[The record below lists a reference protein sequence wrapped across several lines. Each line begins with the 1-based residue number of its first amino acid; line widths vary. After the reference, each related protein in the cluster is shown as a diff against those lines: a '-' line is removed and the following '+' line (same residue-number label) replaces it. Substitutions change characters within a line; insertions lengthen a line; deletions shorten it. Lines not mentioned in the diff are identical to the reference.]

1 MMHVD
6 APLSIELP
14 AGPAAFRDAGWDD
27 ILPYYNQLATHPI
40 EAAASVMEP
49 WLNAWSRLDAT
60 VSEAATLAS
69 IAYTAN
75 TADAAAEAANLRF
88 SMEILPKVEEQGVRL
103 AKRLIEV

>member
-75 TADAAAEAANLRF
+75 TADAAAEAAR
-88 SMEILPKVEEQGVRL
+88 EEYRKAESTPASIITAAVAVLGG
-103 AKRLIEV
+103 